1 MTRRKTTSLS
11 WGTEVG
17 NVLKEA
23 DLTIADLAREL
34 GTNRATVSRYFDRP
48 NGPKRPTIER
58 VNNAAA
64 KLVAP
69 VMRFDRMPDE
79 PADDKV
85 RRACEDIAGYLEAV
99 AVFEFGEEGDAAEL
113 GLGLGF
119 QFIEAYVEPHAVEL
133 VDSVLSRQA
142 RRDQARKLPR
152 GEWRVTKLGRSLL
165 FELRR
170 IRYDLARA
178 SYPQASRF
186 DRIAAIFEGADPS
199 LKGKLMPKADVLP
212 LLVYE
217 RFHSSIARV
226 LASHVPDPDTRLQIR
241 DGIESATR
249 DLISGLNKVL
259 PTYRRRK
266 KA

>member
-1 MTRRKTTSLS
+1 MTRRKTNSLS

-23 DLTIADLAREL
+23 DLTIADLAQEL
-34 GTNRATVSRYFDRP
+34 GVNRATVCRYFDRP
-48 NGPKRPTIER
+48 NGPKRMTIER

-79 PADDKV
+79 PTDDKL
-85 RRACEDIAGYLEAV
+85 RRAREDIAGYLEAV

-113 GLGLGF
+113 GLRLAF
-119 QFIEAYVEPHAVEL
+119 QFIEEYIEPHAVEL
-133 VDSVLSRQA
+133 VDTVLSQQT

-186 DRIAAIFEGADPS
+186 DRITAIFEGADPL
-199 LKGKLMPKADVLP
+199 LKDKLTPKADVLP
-212 LLVYE
+212 LIVYE

-241 DGIESATR
+241 DGIEGATR
-249 DLISGLNKVL
+249 ELINGLNKL